1 MNGESLNEPKR
12 ERPSGLIHN
21 SIRDAIRHAE
31 ERLQCRGS
39 RMSAYWGRM
48 PDNHQY
54 IVGFEVNARKRWR
67 LDYDPGKGMHVNEEN
82 FDAAFPDQKILH
94 PISGGE
100 RTGFM
105 QVLLQW
111 RKWTS
116 GATSIPERVKEEIA
130 FYSRLRRR

>member
-1 MNGESLNEPKR
+1 
-12 ERPSGLIHN
+12 
-21 SIRDAIRHAE
+21 
-31 ERLQCRGS
+31 
-39 RMSAYWGRM
+39 
-48 PDNHQY
+48 
-54 IVGFEVNARKRWR
+54 VGFEVDARKRWR
-67 LDYDPGKGMHVNEEN
+67 LDYDPGKGMHANEVN

-116 GATSIPERVKEEIA
+116 GATSTPEKVKEEMA
-130 FYSRLRRR
+130 FHSRRRRP